1 MEDEKKMAAAISA
14 VLHYIQTEEEI
25 MVQQAM
31 AAPVAPPEKAV
42 SPGASVPLKLW
53 AMSGR
58 QTQMQIRHLM
68 TMKAFHGLNVR

>member
-1 MEDEKKMAAAISA
+1 MEDKKKMTAAISA
-14 VLHYIQTEEEI
+14 VLHYIQQEEAI

-31 AAPVAPPEKAV
+31 APAAAPPEMAP
-42 SPGASVPLKLW
+42 SPGAIGPPKLW

-68 TMKAFHGLNVR
+68 NMKAFHGLKVR